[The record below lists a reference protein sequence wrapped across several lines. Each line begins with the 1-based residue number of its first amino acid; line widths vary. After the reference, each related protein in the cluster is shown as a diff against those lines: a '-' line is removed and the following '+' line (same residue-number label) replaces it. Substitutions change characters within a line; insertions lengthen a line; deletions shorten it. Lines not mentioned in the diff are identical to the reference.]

1 MERLFPMLYIIL
13 STLLSMSYSAN
24 ILVTVGTYGSHLY
37 VSVAV
42 AELLVESGHNVT
54 VLSLYDDMNIDMSSR
69 KFLWNPVTDREGS
82 KRELAS
88 INELIEQLV
97 DLPSKD
103 MMSDVLA
110 GTELARKRSLDFFS
124 YGFDYFTGENF
135 AHLMTERN
143 FDLVVMEDTAI
154 GAAYFLATAGL
165 PVLGL
170 TCTSEIAFLRSKEGY
185 STLQFS
191 EPNSLLGGEFPPS
204 LRDRWDATM
213 RLFSI
218 IKLFGSIFYEQP
230 KFTKYNME
238 ELDRVADV
246 RFVMDHPAVG
256 FPYLLPPNTFSLG
269 FFHLKTHQL
278 NPLPDDLNNFI
289 ANCPYHNIVYLSF
302 GSFFANIKSFKHTA
316 TMLEVLAASNACLI
330 LKFAETI
337 EDQFGFAKDQVLAKS
352 WIPQKDLLGSGKISF
367 FVSHCG
373 NNGRLESIFYNV
385 PLLCIPLFAE
395 QVHNA
400 AIVKRN
406 KFGVMLLKEDLTNE
420 SFKMAVDTMLKEKEV
435 YTQIM
440 REATE
445 AVIEDPGSGE
455 AVLKYHVNRLLKV
468 GNADYLR
475 NSEIKQ
481 QSIVEMYNLDILML
495 FLVIFLSI
503 LVSVVICVFKLVKC
517 TCRKVLKSKQ
527 E

>member
-1 MERLFPMLYIIL
+1 MERLSSMLYVLL
-13 STLLSMSYSAN
+13 STLVSISYSAN

-37 VSVAV
+37 VSAAV
-42 AELLVESGHNVT
+42 AEFLVESGHNVT
-54 VLSLYDDMNIDMSSR
+54 VLSLYDDMNVDMSSR

-82 KRELAS
+82 KKELES
-88 INELIEQLV
+88 VNELIKQLV

-103 MMSDVLA
+103 MMSDLLA

-135 AHLMTERN
+135 EHLMRERN

-191 EPNSLLGGEFPPS
+191 EPNSLLGGEFPPT

-218 IKLFGSIFYEQP
+218 IKLSGSMFYEQP

-289 ANCPYHNIVYLSF
+289 ANCPHHNIVYLSF
-302 GSFFANIKSFKHTA
+302 GSFFAT
-316 TMLEVLAASNACLI
+316 TMLEVLAATNACLI
-330 LKFAETI
+330 LKFTETI

-385 PLLCIPLFAE
+385 PLFCVPLFAD

-406 KFGVMLLKEDLTNE
+406 KFGVMLLKEDLTHE
-420 SFKMAVDTMLKEKEV
+420 SFKMAVDTMLKEKGV
-435 YTQIM
+435 YSKIM

-445 AVIEDPGSGE
+445 AVIDDPGSGE
-455 AVLKYHVNRLLKV
+455 AVLKYHVDRLLKF

-481 QSIVEMYNLDILML
+481 QSIVEMYNLDILMF
-495 FLVIFLSI
+495 FLIIFLSI
-503 LVSVVICVFKLVKC
+503 MVSILICIFKLVKC
-517 TCRKVLKSKQ
+517 TCRKVFKSKQ